1 VKKLVSTMKLCCA
14 TGFLSGLVMIRFK
27 VLSKNNRLDS
37 SLAAILQNTR
47 NPYHPSSPG
56 DTNEW
61 LVQPGFP
68 SMLGVSAVS
77 IIPETTNF
85 GNQTQRPT
93 IIIGTKRGI
102 VLVARIDANDD
113 HPGLQ
118 LLGSTT
124 VSEKPVYCLTWSE
137 EPMMDGTTRV
147 RVYAGCGDRYVS
159 VLEATTASNHET
171 QCLLHQTTVKKL
183 GPHTGWVKGLV
194 VAPTTPSTFL
204 LYSIGCNRIQGW
216 NPDTWKTAGTVSI
229 GSAVEGTCTLS
240 SDLLCLTTIATN
252 NKDRSLVVA
261 GGVDGRIHFFRHDL
275 FEVDDDDSWPS
286 CISAH
291 QGRVNSLCFEPTSG
305 ILFSA
310 SSDATIGCWTM
321 VKGYKGAT
329 NLAFLNVSNK
339 VLCCS
344 SWHDKS
350 NVFVAAGTNDG
361 SVEIFAASADETH
374 QQYLKFQKLH
384 HVQMA
389 GQPAIN
395 AVKPIRLGAM
405 TIIAVGHS
413 NGFHLCPELG
423 HA

>member
-1 VKKLVSTMKLCCA
+1 VAV
-14 TGFLSGLVMIRFK
+14 
-27 VLSKNNRLDS
+27 
-37 SLAAILQNTR
+37 
-47 NPYHPSSPG
+47 
-56 DTNEW
+56 
-61 LVQPGFP
+61 LVQAGFP
-68 SMLGVSAVS
+68 LIRGVSAMS
-77 IIPETTNF
+77 IIKNSTNF

-102 VLVARIDANDD
+102 VLVARIEANDD

-124 VSEKPVYCLTWSE
+124 VSKNPVYCLTWSQE

-147 RVYAGCGDRYVS
+147 RIYAGCGDRYVS

-171 QCLLHQTTVKKL
+171 QCSLHLTTVQKL

-194 VAPTTPSTFL
+194 VAPTTPTTFL

-216 NPDTWKTAGTVSI
+216 NPNTWKTAGTVAI

-252 NKDRSLVVA
+252 NKDRHLVVA

-275 FEVDDDDSWPS
+275 LPVDNDDSWPLY
-286 CISAH
+286 ISAH

-321 VKGYKGAT
+321 VNGCKSAT
-329 NLAFLNVSNK
+329 NLAFLNVSSK

-344 SWHDKS
+344 SWHDRS

-361 SVEIFAASADETH
+361 SVEIFAASTDETH

-384 HVQMA
+384 LVQMA
-389 GQPAIN
+389 GQPVIN
-395 AVKPIRLGAM
+395 AVTPIRLGAM
-405 TIIAVGHS
+405 TIMAVGHS
-413 NGFHLCPELG
+413 NGFHLFSELG
-423 HA
+423 DA